1 MHLTERP
8 SERAKKE
15 YSNEVVKTKGRTN
28 RAKVGKKKEKGS
40 DGAKGQMHEYMKGVE
55 ENGFCTATFGYK

>member
-8 SERAKKE
+8 SERAKKD
-15 YSNEVVKTKGRTN
+15 YSNEAVKTKGRN
-28 RAKVGKKKEKGS
+28 GAKIVKEKKKGS

-55 ENGFCTATFGYK
+55 ENGFCATTFG